1 MTNAER
7 HKAFVT
13 GLKVR
18 SRAFAV
24 NVVVACRGYPRTIEA
39 YIVAKQLIRA
49 ATGVASNYRA
59 ACRARSRAE
68 FVSRMSVVCEEAD
81 ESQLWLDITVAARIA
96 AIPTMQ
102 ALLSEASE
110 LTAIFTASRD
120 TAKRKLKTSG
130 KTRDGRRELVPG

>member
-13 GLKVR
+13 DLKVR

-24 NVVVACRGYPRTIEA
+24 NVVVACREYPRTIEA
-39 YIVAKQLIRA
+39 YVVAKQLIRA

-110 LTAIFTASRD
+110 LTAIFTTSRD
-120 TAKRKLKTSG
+120 TAKRNLKTSG
-130 KTRDGRRELVPG
+130 KTMAI

>member
-13 GLKVR
+13 DLKIR

-24 NVVVACRGYPRTIEA
+24 DVVVACREYPRTIEA
-39 YIVAKQLIRA
+39 YVVAKQLIRA
-49 ATGVASNYRA
+49 ATGVAANYRA

-68 FVSRMSVVCEEAD
+68 FVSRMGVACEEAD

-96 AIPTMQ
+96 AIPTIQ
-102 ALLSEASE
+102 ALLAEASE

-130 KTRDGRRELVPG
+130 KSRDRGAAAD